1 MCIESQQVDSTAGNI
16 IANPEPLLIVI
27 SGPSGAGKDAVVRRL
42 MERCPN
48 LYFVV
53 TATTR
58 APRPGEEHGMDYFFV
73 SHAEFERMIA
83 EDELLEHTLVYGD
96 YKGIP
101 KQQIRKAMASG
112 KDVIL
117 RVDVQGAATVR
128 RLCPDSLSI
137 FITPPTQADL
147 DDRLRNRR
155 SESDQSLK
163 IRLDAAHKEL
173 DRLDE
178 FDYLVINNYGQLD
191 LAVDAILDIIKA
203 EHMRVH
209 PRKISL

>member
-1 MCIESQQVDSTAGNI
+1 MCMEPRQVDYTAGNL

-42 MERCPN
+42 IERSPN

-53 TATTR
+53 TATSR
-58 APRPGEEHGMDYFFV
+58 APRPGEEEGKDYFFV

-83 EDELLEHTLVYGD
+83 ENELLEHTLVYGE

-101 KQQIRKAMASG
+101 KWQIRKAMASG

-128 RLCPDSLSI
+128 SLCPDCLSI

-147 DDRLRNRR
+147 DERLRNRR

-163 IRLDAAHKEL
+163 IRLEAAHKEL

-178 FDYLVINNYGQLD
+178 FDYLVVNNYGQLD
-191 LAVDAILDIIKA
+191 QAVDAILDILKV

>member
-1 MCIESQQVDSTAGNI
+1 MCMESQNVHYTVESIT
-16 IANPEPLLIVI
+16 ANPEPLLIVI
-27 SGPSGAGKDAVVRRL
+27 SGPSGAGKDAVVKRL
-42 MERCPN
+42 IERSPR
-48 LYFVV
+48 LHFVV

-58 APRPGEEHGMDYFFV
+58 APRPGEVHGKDYFFV
-73 SHAEFERMIA
+73 SREEFERMIA
-83 EDELLEHTLVYGD
+83 AEELLEHTLVYED

-101 KQQIRKAMASG
+101 RQQIREAMASG

-128 RLCPDSLSI
+128 CLCPDSLLV
-137 FITPPTQADL
+137 FITPPSRADL
-147 DDRLRNRR
+147 DERLRNRK

-163 IRLDAAHKEL
+163 IRLDAAHKEME
-173 DRLDE
+173 RLDE
-178 FDYLVINNYGQLD
+178 FDFLVVNNHGQLD
-191 LAVDAILDIIKA
+191 QAVDAILDIIKI